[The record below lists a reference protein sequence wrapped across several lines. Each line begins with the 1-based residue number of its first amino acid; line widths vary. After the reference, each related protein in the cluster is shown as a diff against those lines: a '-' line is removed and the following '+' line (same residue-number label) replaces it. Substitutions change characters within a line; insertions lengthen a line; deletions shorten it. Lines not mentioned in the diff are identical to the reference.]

1 MTNWDEIR
9 REWETSK
16 ITLAALA
23 EKHDVKL
30 GTLKSRKSREA
41 WVRGSSKKDATRK
54 KKVATPSKRMQPKK
68 KDKEPVVESDNLTD
82 KQRLFCIY
90 YIKYFN
96 ATKAYQKAYGC
107 AYTTAMSNGY
117 SLLRNTKVSAEI
129 DRMRNDKLN
138 EKKLSLDDVL
148 QKYIDIA
155 FADISDFMTFGSEEV
170 VAMDEYGKALLDDK
184 GEKVTYMKNYVTFM
198 NSDEVDGTLITE
210 VKQGKDGVSVKLA
223 DKMKALD
230 MLAKYTDLLSSHD
243 KKRLEEEKM
252 KVDIEKAHL
261 ELGNLRG
268 DTEGDP
274 HAQGSSYEDA
284 LNAQTEDVFA
294 DEVMDD
300 ET

>member
-1 MTNWDEIR
+1 MTNWDEIQ

-96 ATKAYQKAYGC
+96 ATKAYQKAYEC
-107 AYTTAMSNGY
+107 DYMTANANG
-117 SLLRNTKVSAEI
+117 SRLLVNASIRDEVVRMKKERASGLLLSA
-129 DRMRNDKLN
+129 DA
-138 EKKLSLDDVL
+138 VL

-170 VAMDEYGKALLDDK
+170 VAMDEYGKALIDDK
-184 GEKVTYMKNYVTFM
+184 GEKVTYMRNYVTFM

-230 MLAKYTDLLSSHD
+230 FLSRHFDMLSGTQKEQLAMEKDKVAIAKVNA
-243 KKRLEEEKM
+243 E
-252 KVDIEKAHL
+252 IEKL
-261 ELGNLRG
+261 SGNNDDGPIEIMITRKG
-268 DTEGDP
+268 DR
-274 HAQGSSYEDA
+274 
-284 LNAQTEDVFA
+284 
-294 DEVMDD
+294 
-300 ET
+300 

>member
-1 MTNWDEIR
+1 MPNWEEIQK
-9 REWETSK
+9 EWETTK

-23 EKHDVKL
+23 EKHGVKL

-41 WVRGSSKKDATRK
+41 WSRDPTKKDATK
-54 KKVATPSKRMQPKK
+54 TQKVATPVKRMHPIKK
-68 KDKEPVVESDNLTD
+68 ELEPVVESDSLTD

-96 ATKAYQKAYGC
+96 ATKAYQKAYEC
-107 AYTTAMSNGY
+107 AYTTAMVEGHRH
-117 SLLRNTKVSAEI
+117 LRNPKISAVI
-129 DRMRNDKLN
+129 DRMREEKMS
-138 EKKLSLDDVL
+138 EKKISASDVL

-155 FADISDFMTFGSEEV
+155 FADIGD
-170 VAMDEYGKALLDDK
+170 
-184 GEKVTYMKNYVTFM
+184 YV
-198 NSDEVDGTLITE
+198 EVDGGYTVKVRPLEDIDASLISELSNTE
-210 VKQGKDGVSVKLA
+210 NGIKLKLA

-230 MLAKYTDLLSSHD
+230 MLAKFTDLLSVHD
-243 KKRLEEEKM
+243 KRRLEEEKM

-268 DTEGDP
+268 DTVGDP

-284 LNAQTEDVFA
+284 LNAQTGDVFA